1 MYIRRL
7 FEQIYG
13 QFMLYSLVLCF
24 AFPMKIDYLLS
35 LFLNNHHLTY
45 VQCFLFDVSID
56 TIEPTSP
63 GFHPTLSGSTR
74 VSDQGG
80 HDLSGGPHP

>member
-1 MYIRRL
+1 MYNVFYL
-7 FEQIYG
+7 MYQLTPLKSLGTVEAAQII
-13 QFMLYSLVLCF
+13 Q
-24 AFPMKIDYLLS
+24 DW
-35 LFLNNHHLTY
+35 H
-45 VQCFLFDVSID
+45 
-56 TIEPTSP
+56 PTSP